1 MFKRFFLATAT
12 ITLVM
17 VLSLIGFAQNE
28 SAVRGNLSGVVIDTS
43 GAVVPG
49 AKVVITGPIGTRDV
63 TTDNAGYFALPL
75 LSPGTYSIRVEKQG
89 FRTADV
95 RGVEVVVSKTSSV
108 SINLQPGG
116 SNEVVEV
123 SAAAVTVD
131 TTSTAIGTN
140 LNDTFYSRVPV
151 ARNVTGLFYASPGV
165 TSGGGTGAG
174 NPSISGG
181 SGLENQYV
189 ADGVNITDAGFGG
202 IGVYTR
208 VYGSLSTGI
217 NLSFVK
223 EVQVKTGGYEPQY
236 GKSTGGVVQIVT
248 KSGSNA
254 FHGGIS
260 GFFGPQQFEAER
272 LNPDFFGRLNQTG
285 TFDHESAFDV

>member
-1 MFKRFFLATAT
+1 MLRLCCSIISMTALVLALALT
-12 ITLVM
+12 
-17 VLSLIGFAQNE
+17 GFAQNE
-28 SAVRGNLSGVVIDTS
+28 TSVRGNLAGVVLDAS
-43 GAVVPG
+43 GAVIPG
-49 AKVVITGPIGTRDV
+49 AKIVASGPIGTKES
-63 TTDNAGYFALPL
+63 TTDNDGRFTMPL
-75 LSPGTYSIRVEKQG
+75 LPPGTYSIRVEKQG

-95 RGVEVVVSKTSSV
+95 RGVEVVVSRTSSV

-116 SNEVVEV
+116 SSETIEV
-123 SAAAVTVD
+123 SAAAVTVV
-131 TTSTAIGTN
+131 TSSTAVGTN
-140 LNDTFYSRVPV
+140 LKDTFYSRVPV

-189 ADGVNITDAGFGG
+189 ADGVNITDGAFGG

-223 EVQVKTGGYEPQY
+223 EVQVKTAGYEP
-236 GKSTGGVVQIVT
+236 T
-248 KSGSNA
+248 
-254 FHGGIS
+254 
-260 GFFGPQQFEAER
+260 
-272 LNPDFFGRLNQTG
+272 L
-285 TFDHESAFDV
+285 